1 MSGEKPKVVLAYS
14 GGLDTSVILAWLVD
28 KGYDVI
34 CYCANVGQQGE
45 DYEKV
50 RAKALSCGAIKV
62 YIEDLSEDFVKNYV
76 FTAVKANAIYESRY
90 LLGTSIARPCI
101 AKRQIEIAQKEGAKF
116 VSHGAT
122 GKGNDQ
128 VRFEMCAQALDATI
142 TTIAPWR
149 DPEFLEKFKGRKD
162 LLAYAAE
169 KSIPVDAT
177 PKAPYSVDENLFH
190 TSYES
195 GMLEDP
201 MIAPMPEM
209 FKMTV
214 DPKVAPES
222 GVKIRI
228 DFEKGVP
235 TKLTNHSD
243 GTVKTKPLE
252 LFTYLNEVAG
262 AHGVGRIDIVENR
275 FVGIK
280 SRGVYETPAGSV
292 LREAHLDLEGMTLDR
307 EVVRIRD
314 MMSSEFSRLCYNG
327 FWFAPEMELVMN
339 SLEFAQRS
347 VTGGVELELYKGN
360 IIILGR
366 ESPNALY
373 SADLASMDIDDGG
386 AAFDYNPMDSQ
397 GFIRIN
403 SVRLKAYYHLQR
415 KAGEGKGGKKKD
427 KEKKDPALKK
437 GLPPKDAAPAS
448 PDEEMQKKR
457 KKVIK
462 EGGKRG
468 VEIEGAADMG
478 GLQFFSTSVDEP
490 QGDLEMLVESMSAMN
505 NQPIPGDEER
515 KGCSGHIGKMIFSA
529 GVDQLALVAYVPA
542 EMGKDAGFCE
552 EWLKAVL
559 ASFGGEVTSASAG
572 MCQGRVKADGNKNI
586 FPLKIREPM
595 ILESNNFLRKKG
607 LFPEDHSD
615 DDEMVFGDDDFPS

>member
-1 MSGEKPKVVLAYS
+1 
-14 GGLDTSVILAWLVD
+14 
-28 KGYDVI
+28 
-34 CYCANVGQQGE
+34 
-45 DYEKV
+45 
-50 RAKALSCGAIKV
+50 
-62 YIEDLSEDFVKNYV
+62 
-76 FTAVKANAIYESRY
+76 
-90 LLGTSIARPCI
+90 
-101 AKRQIEIAQKEGAKF
+101 
-116 VSHGAT
+116 
-122 GKGNDQ
+122 
-128 VRFEMCAQALDATI
+128 
-142 TTIAPWR
+142 
-149 DPEFLEKFKGRKD
+149 
-162 LLAYAAE
+162 
-169 KSIPVDAT
+169 
-177 PKAPYSVDENLFH
+177 
-190 TSYES
+190 
-195 GMLEDP
+195 
-201 MIAPMPEM
+201 
-209 FKMTV
+209 
-214 DPKVAPES
+214 
-222 GVKIRI
+222 
-228 DFEKGVP
+228 
-235 TKLTNHSD
+235 
-243 GTVKTKPLE
+243 
-252 LFTYLNEVAG
+252 
-262 AHGVGRIDIVENR
+262 VGRIDIVENR

-280 SRGVYETPAGSV
+280 SRGVYETPAGAV

-339 SLEFAQRS
+339 SLEFAQRN

-360 IIILGR
+360 ITVMGR

-415 KAGEGKGGKKKD
+415 KAAEAKGGKKK
-427 KEKKDPALKK
+427 EKKEPAPKK
-437 GLPPKDAAPAS
+437 EAAPKEAAPAS
-448 PDEEMQKKR
+448 PEEERKKKM

-490 QGDLEMLVESMSAMN
+490 EGDIEMLVESMKAMN
-505 NQPIPGDEER
+505 AVPIPGDEER

-529 GVDQLALVAYVPA
+529 GVDQLAIVAYAPERDGQDHVA
-542 EMGKDAGFCE
+542 FCE

-559 ASFGGEVTSASAG
+559 ANFGGEVLNVGAG
-572 MCQGRVKADGNKNI
+572 MCQGRVKADGNKNV

-595 ILESNNFLRKKG
+595 ILESNNFLRQKG
-607 LFPEDHSD
+607 LFPEDNSD